1 MSPQA
6 PRSDAPIV
14 FAAPPES
21 NLQADGLSYLTFSLF
36 SHSFFCFCTKKLQ
49 FSSTYI
55 LLDSF
60 TFSILACLLTGY
72 CGLFVAM
79 HLFASSG
86 HNDENDVSND
96 VDDDG
101 VNKDGNKNYDDDG
114 DYVDDDAPFC
124 EQRPQ

>member
-1 MSPQA
+1 M
-6 PRSDAPIV
+6 
-14 FAAPPES
+14 
-21 NLQADGLSYLTFSLF
+21 
-36 SHSFFCFCTKKLQ
+36 Q
-49 FSSTYI
+49 FSSMSN

-86 HNDENDVSND
+86 HNDENDVSNN

-101 VNKDGNKNYDDDG
+101 VNKDGNNNYYDDDG

>member
-1 MSPQA
+1 MQQL
-6 PRSDAPIV
+6 
-14 FAAPPES
+14 F
-21 NLQADGLSYLTFSLF
+21 LQFLLNQIYKLTDYLILLF
-36 SHSFFCFCTKKLQ
+36 LFFHCFYFCIKKLS

-60 TFSILACLLTGY
+60 PFSILACLLTGY

-101 VNKDGNKNYDDDG
+101 VNKDGNKNYDDDDGEDDG

>member
-1 MSPQA
+1 M
-6 PRSDAPIV
+6 
-14 FAAPPES
+14 
-21 NLQADGLSYLTFSLF
+21 
-36 SHSFFCFCTKKLQ
+36 Q
-49 FSSTYI
+49 FSSTYN

-96 VDDDG
+96 VDDD
-101 VNKDGNKNYDDDG
+101 VVDKDGNKIMMMMVIMWMMMHLFASSGHNDENDVSDDIDVCEDDNNDG
-114 DYVDDDAPFC
+114 EGDNDVDG
-124 EQRPQ
+124 

>member
-1 MSPQA
+1 MHQL
-6 PRSDAPIV
+6 
-14 FAAPPES
+14 F
-21 NLQADGLSYLTFSLF
+21 LQFLLNQIYKLTDYLILLF
-36 SHSFFCFCTKKLQ
+36 LFFHCFYFCIKKLS

-60 TFSILACLLTGY
+60 PFSILACLLTGY

-101 VNKDGNKNYDDDG
+101 VNKDGNKNYGDDG